1 MTTIEPNPSALVA
14 SFSEASAR
22 VTAMFRLQ
30 ALGADALPAIREG
43 LKHPDWHVRHWCA
56 ICLDRTGTADVLGDL
71 VPLLRD
77 PEMNVRLWA
86 VHSLACDQCK
96 PYECAIDVV
105 PMLVE
110 RLEQDASVRVR
121 KMAAAM
127 LCLQPLDPRARPA
140 LEAALARETDPKMRL
155 HTERALARYR
165 D

>member
-1 MTTIEPNPSALVA
+1 M
-14 SFSEASAR
+14 
-22 VTAMFRLQ
+22 
-30 ALGADALPAIREG
+30 
-43 LKHPDWHVRHWCA
+43 RHWCA

-127 LCLQPLDPRARPA
+127 LRLQPLDPRARPA